1 MREES
6 VSTLAINRYNQIKWF
21 VQQKGLV
28 RDADMK
34 KQLSALDSQMN
45 NFAAAA
51 KSVENELD
59 KTEAMLRHINSAW
72 DSFLA
77 EMHRFE
83 LGQVLDV

>member
-21 VQQKGLV
+21 VQQEGLG
-28 RDADMK
+28 RDADMQ

-45 NFAAAA
+45 NFAIAA
-51 KSVENELD
+51 KNVEGELD
-59 KTEAMLRHINSAW
+59 KTEAKLRCVNSEW

-77 EMHRFE
+77 EMYRFE
-83 LGQVLDV
+83 LGQV